1 MPVSGCA
8 INRPTGA
15 TVTSTWSAETE
26 GGVDINT
33 SGRTTGGDRATGG
46 NSGEDNAAA
55 LDGATVA
62 AVPVATL
69 AILGAEDDDVNA
81 TGCFE
86 LEKAAATGVLAR
98 LATYADDGEDKL
110 GKA

>member
-1 MPVSGCA
+1 M
-8 INRPTGA
+8 
-15 TVTSTWSAETE
+15 SAWAFRFSLLTE
-26 GGVDINT
+26 P
-33 SGRTTGGDRATGG
+33 TTGTSRGIRVFEFLVV
-46 NSGEDNAAA
+46 EDDVAA
-55 LDGATVA
+55 LDGATAA

-86 LEKAAATGVLAR
+86 LEEAATEVLAR

>member
-1 MPVSGCA
+1 V
-8 INRPTGA
+8 
-15 TVTSTWSAETE
+15 V
-26 GGVDINT
+26 V
-33 SGRTTGGDRATGG
+33 
-46 NSGEDNAAA
+46 EDDVAA
-55 LDGATVA
+55 LDEATAA

-86 LEKAAATGVLAR
+86 LEEAAATDVLAR